1 MELILDTADVA
12 AIKELNDL
20 LTVTGVTTNP
30 SIITKSKKP
39 FDQVVKEIIDILS
52 EDQKL
57 FIQVLATTCD
67 EIVEEAKYICS
78 LRKKNMYVKIPV
90 THEGLKAIKK
100 CKKLGL
106 GVLAT
111 AIYTADQ
118 AFLAALS
125 RADYLAPY
133 VNRMDNFGDGVENVK
148 ELIQMLEKNHMD
160 TKVVAASFKNT
171 KQVHQLLV
179 AGIQAVTIPVD
190 VAFHMIDHP
199 GTDSAVKTFTD
210 DWKKAYGITAL
221 R

>member
-12 AIKELNDL
+12 AIKNLNEL
-20 LTVTGVTTNP
+20 LTLTGVTTNP
-30 SIITKSKKP
+30 TIITKSGKT
-39 FDQVVKEIIDILS
+39 FETVVNEIIEILNK
-52 EDQKL
+52 DQKL

-78 LRKKNMYVKIPV
+78 LRKKNMFVKIPV

-100 CKKLGL
+100 CKALGL

-111 AIYTADQ
+111 AIYSADQ

-125 RADYLAPY
+125 GADYLAPY
-133 VNRMDNFGDGVENVK
+133 VNRMDNFGDGLENVK
-148 ELIQMLEKNHMD
+148 DLIQMINVNHLD
-160 TKVVAASFKNT
+160 SKVIAASFKNT

-190 VAFHMIDHP
+190 VAYNLIDHP
-199 GTDSAVKTFTD
+199 GTESAVETFTN
-210 DWKKAYGITAL
+210 DWVKAYGRKTL